1 MWYILCTAKVVT
13 GGDVHCVHTAL
24 CVCVCIYIYIYIIF
38 FSSPPRQFE
47 TEIGLVH
54 QFQFSST
61 LQRMSV
67 ITRTLGSQDFVLYCK
82 GSPEMIV
89 SLSRPETGEAIIQQM
104 IVSLSRPETGEAI
117 IQQWENLV
125 HQVTSKRPGHTC
137 KIHGHTKID
146 KFVGQIKTR
155 GSL

>member
-1 MWYILCTAKVVT
+1 MAGFSVWCSLRTARFVT
-13 GGDVHCVHTAL
+13 DVDVPCVHAAL
-24 CVCVCIYIYIYIIF
+24 CIHIF
-38 FSSPPRQFE
+38 SRQFE

-82 GSPEMIV
+82 GSPEMLV
-89 SLSRPETGEAIIQQM
+89 SLSRPETGEI
-104 IVSLSRPETGEAI
+104 I

-125 HQVTSKRPGHTC
+125 HQVTSKHAGHTR
-137 KIHGHTKID
+137 KIHGHSN
-146 KFVGQIKTR
+146 R
-155 GSL
+155 